1 MSAFPSEIQ
10 YFGRR
15 FVFMQG
21 QRQLAEYSPSASF
34 SRGWVVQA
42 INETE
47 DAIDAFEGASN
58 LDRRAFAIHVLFRAR
73 RD

>member
-1 MSAFPSEIQ
+1 
-10 YFGRR
+10 
-15 FVFMQG
+15 MQG

-47 DAIDAFEGASN
+47 DAIDAFESAPNS
-58 LDRRAFAIHVLFRAR
+58 DRRAFAIHVLFRPR